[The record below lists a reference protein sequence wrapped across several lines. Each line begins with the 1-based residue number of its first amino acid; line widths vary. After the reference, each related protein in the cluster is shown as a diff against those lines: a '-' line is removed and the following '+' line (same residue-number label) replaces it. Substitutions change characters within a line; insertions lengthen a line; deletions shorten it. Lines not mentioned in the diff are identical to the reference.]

1 MPEATGPADPGPSA
15 PGPSGLD
22 PSDSGL
28 SDPGPAFAGPVPA
41 GPAVSWRIRLP
52 HTTAAV
58 PIARALIRAALDD
71 LDLEPG
77 GADRPDSDTAELL
90 TAELVANAVEHT
102 AGRGPIEL
110 VVELLAAPGGCQI
123 EVHDPEPVRP
133 GRLGCPAPDTEVDPW
148 QEHGRG
154 LLLIRA
160 LSSDCGHRPT
170 AQGKAVWF
178 TLPGIPAQ
186 GRPREP

>member
-1 MPEATGPADPGPSA
+1 MPEATAPADH
-15 PGPSGLD
+15 
-22 PSDSGL
+22 
-28 SDPGPAFAGPVPA
+28 PAGAADHDA
-41 GPAVSWRIRLP
+41 GPAEAGAPASWRVRLP

-71 LDLEPG
+71 IDPG
-77 GADRPDSDTAELL
+77 PAALPDGDTAELL

-123 EVHDPEPVRP
+123 EVHDSEPAGP
-133 GRLGCPAPDTEVDPW
+133 GALTCPAPDTVVDPW

-170 AQGKAVWF
+170 AHGKAVWF

-186 GRPREP
+186 RRRREP

>member
-1 MPEATGPADPGPSA
+1 MPEATGPVAARPGA
-15 PGPSGLD
+15 AATD
-22 PSDSGL
+22 TTT
-28 SDPGPAFAGPVPA
+28 AGP
-41 GPAVSWRIRLP
+41 GTSWRIRLP

-58 PIARALIRAALDD
+58 PIARALIRTALTDIGPGAA
-71 LDLEPG
+71 E
-77 GADRPDSDTAELL
+77 RPDSDTAELL

-102 AGRGPIEL
+102 AGAGPIEL
-110 VVELLAAPGGCQI
+110 VVELLPAPGGCQI
-123 EVHDPEPVRP
+123 EVHDSQPAGPGELVCPDPEV
-133 GRLGCPAPDTEVDPW
+133 GVDPW

-170 AQGKAVWF
+170 AHGKAVWF

-186 GRPREP
+186 RRHP

>member
-1 MPEATGPADPGPSA
+1 MPEATGPPAGGPTPGGS
-15 PGPSGLD
+15 
-22 PSDSGL
+22 
-28 SDPGPAFAGPVPA
+28 AGPPSLRALTGPGEPPTHLAAAGSPA
-41 GPAVSWRIRLP
+41 SWRVRLP

-58 PIARALIRAALDD
+58 PIARHLIRAALTD
-71 LDLEPG
+71 LGPETVGL
-77 GADRPDSDTAELL
+77 PDSDTAELL

-102 AGRGPIEL
+102 AGLGPIEL
-110 VVELLAAPGGCQI
+110 VVELLSTPGGCQI
-123 EVHDPEPVRP
+123 EVHDSQPARP
-133 GRLGCPAPDTEVDPW
+133 GELDGPAPGTEVDPW

-170 AQGKAVWF
+170 AHGKAVWF

-186 GRPREP
+186 RRPTP